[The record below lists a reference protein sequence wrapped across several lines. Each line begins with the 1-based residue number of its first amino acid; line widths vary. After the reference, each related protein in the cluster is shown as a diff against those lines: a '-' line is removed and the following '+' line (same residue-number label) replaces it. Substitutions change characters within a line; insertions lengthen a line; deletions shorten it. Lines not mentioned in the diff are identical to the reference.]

1 MLWYEE
7 EIKRLESLTAGSKQE
22 SRLVFYGSSSIK
34 LWDTLEEDFKG
45 YAPLNRGFGGSTL
58 AACSWFFE
66 RVFANLRPSGI
77 IIYAG
82 DNDLGDGRNPE
93 EVLLFF
99 NAFLQFVRNRFG
111 DIHVGFIAIKPS
123 IKRWGIVDKIRDA
136 NHLIESFINKSG
148 DNISFINIYDQMTDE
163 KGYPKSELLELDGL
177 HINKKGY
184 QLWKEIILERV
195 SKEKLQNP
203 KK

>member
-1 MLWYEE
+1 M
-7 EIKRLESLTAGSKQE
+7 
-22 SRLVFYGSSSIK
+22 
-34 LWDTLEEDFKG
+34 
-45 YAPLNRGFGGSTL
+45 
-58 AACSWFFE
+58 
-66 RVFANLRPSGI
+66 
-77 IIYAG
+77 
-82 DNDLGDGRNPE
+82 
-93 EVLLFF
+93 LLFF

-123 IKRWGIVDKIRDA
+123 IKRWGIVDKIRDT